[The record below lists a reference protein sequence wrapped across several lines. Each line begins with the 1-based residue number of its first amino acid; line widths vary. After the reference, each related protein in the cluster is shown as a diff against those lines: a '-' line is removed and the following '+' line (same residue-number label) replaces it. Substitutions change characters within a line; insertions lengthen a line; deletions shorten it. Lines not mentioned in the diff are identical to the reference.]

1 MATCAQIGAEIDKLE
16 SAVFVTGKQTEDF
29 AAAAS
34 YNVNVVLDLAL
45 AKSSLAAAESGLPN
59 LRNAYNKLSDLIV
72 EANISGCGQQADYA
86 STLANE
92 ASRKIDIINNAISR
106 ARQGIKVQ
114 EDAAKAEEAAKK
126 ENNAG
131 TGTPG
136 TAGQGAGATPGA
148 SSPPTQIAA
157 GASGAT
163 GAATA
168 STAPGATG
176 PKPVTPTGGATGA
189 SGATGSA
196 APAAGNAAPYSTD
209 TNKGLS
215 GAVDNAQSQANRQD
229 AANYALEGD
238 WRVRLALAPGAQ
250 YLYDLPDNQASGI
263 LAPLRAT
270 DGVIFPYTPNINI
283 TYAAQYEPAEVTH
296 SNYKIWQYRNSSV
309 DNVTITADFTAQ
321 DTHEANY
328 LLAVIHFF
336 RTVTKMFYGK
346 DQDPKAGTP
355 PPLCYLYGLGQF
367 QFNMHP
373 LLITNFTYVL
383 PNDVDYIRATTNIT
397 TAPLVN
403 KSSGNT
409 PNDTNNPS
417 NQRISSSP
425 SSVSAGGVPNK
436 PTYSTTSS
444 GTVTPTY
451 VPTKITVTIQAIPV
465 VARNDISQSFSLK
478 DYATGKLLVGKDRP
492 GRGGV
497 W

>member
-1 MATCAQIGAEIDKLE
+1 MADCSSFDAQIDQELSILNRLRSDYDT
-16 SAVFVTGKQTEDF
+16 AVGQ
-29 AAAAS
+29 
-34 YNVNVVLDLAL
+34 
-45 AKSSLAAAESGLPN
+45 KSSLTASDAA
-59 LRNAYNKLSDLIV
+59 NALASQFGSIGSDATRVKDRLVDIKYKALEARCLTSSNRADSLASQAGNVAFNANSDERSTRFKASDLKKQ
-72 EANISGCGQQADYA
+72 EQETQKAT
-86 STLANE
+86 STQ
-92 ASRKIDIINNAISR
+92 NN
-106 ARQGIKVQ
+106 Q
-114 EDAAKAEEAAKK
+114 
-126 ENNAG
+126 G

-136 TAGQGAGATPGA
+136 SAPASQGSTGATGA
-148 SSPPTQIAA
+148 TGPV
-157 GASGAT
+157 ASGAT
-163 GAATA
+163 GPQPV
-168 STAPGATG
+168 PGTSG
-176 PKPVTPTGGATGA
+176 VTGA
-189 SGATGSA
+189 SGASGT
-196 APAAGNAAPYSTD
+196 AGPSSGRAAPYSEG
-209 TNKGLS
+209 TNRGLS
-215 GAVDNAQSQANRQD
+215 GSTENARAQANRQD

-250 YLYDLPDNQASGI
+250 YLYDLPDSQPSGI

-270 DGVIFPYTPNINI
+270 DGVIFPYTPTINV
-283 TYAAQYEPAEVTH
+283 TYAANYEPADVTH

-373 LLITNFTYVL
+373 LLISNFTYVL
-383 PNDVDYIRATTNIT
+383 PPDVDYIRATTNIT

-403 KSSGNT
+403 KSPGNT
-409 PNDTNNPS
+409 PNDTNSPP
-417 NQRISSSP
+417 NQRMSQSP
-425 SSVSAGGVPNK
+425 SSVAAGGVPNK
-436 PTYSTTSS
+436 PTYSTVSS

-451 VPTKITVTIQAIPV
+451 IPTKIQLTIQAHPV
-465 VARNDISQSFSLK
+465 VARNDVSQAFSLK
-478 DYATGKLLVGKDRP
+478 EYATGKLLVGKDRP